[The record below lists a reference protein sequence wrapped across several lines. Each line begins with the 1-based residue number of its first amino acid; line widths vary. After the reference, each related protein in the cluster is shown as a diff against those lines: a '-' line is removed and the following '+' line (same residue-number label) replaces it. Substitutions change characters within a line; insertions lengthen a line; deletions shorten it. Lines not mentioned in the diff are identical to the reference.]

1 MLDIGF
7 SEFLLIAVVALVFVG
22 PKDLPVVVRHIVKF
36 MRELRDVYS
45 GLKHQ
50 MHQVIEEV
58 GLDDLKQGMT
68 TIVDLDGKPQQAYNV
83 KDLDNLRAPT
93 IIEPTV
99 LPPVTQ
105 DPK

>member
-7 SEFLLIAVVALVFVG
+7 SELLLIAVVALVVIG
-22 PKDLPVVVRHIVKF
+22 PKDLPVVIRHMVKF

-58 GLDDLKQGMT
+58 GLDDLKQHT
-68 TIVDLDGKPQQAYNV
+68 STILDLDGKPQQAYNV
-83 KDLDNLRAPT
+83 QDLDQLRAPAKD
-93 IIEPTV
+93 TV
-99 LPPVTQ
+99 ILPPLPKDTQ
-105 DPK
+105 